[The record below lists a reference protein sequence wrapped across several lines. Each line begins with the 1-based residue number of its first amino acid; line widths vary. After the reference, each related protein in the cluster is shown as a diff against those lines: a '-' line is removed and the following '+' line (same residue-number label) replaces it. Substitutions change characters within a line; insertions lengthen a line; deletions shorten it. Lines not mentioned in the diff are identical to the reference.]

1 MRQLTFGKTWS
12 GGFTAGA
19 AAVALSL
26 GAGAAAQAQTAP
38 TPPGANCV
46 EVVPAQ
52 PGAAPAILL
61 DRCSGQT
68 WQLLRSS
75 GGRYGVRYAWYPL
88 IRQEGGAAPPRAT
101 SAAAA
106 PAAIRA
112 PANSK
117 CFSFNGRT
125 FCE

>member
-1 MRQLTFGKTWS
+1 MRKPLLGAALGRS
-12 GGFTAGA
+12 CA
-19 AAVALSL
+19 AAVALLTMVAAPASL
-26 GAGAAAQAQTAP
+26 PAQTAP
-38 TPPGANCV
+38 PPPGANCV

-75 GGRYGVRYAWYPL
+75 GGRYGARYAWYPL
-88 IRQEGGAAPPRAT
+88 NRQEGASAPPRTT
-101 SAAAA
+101 SAAAV
-106 PAAIRA
+106 PAAVRA